1 MAQARAQVLPNII
14 NNAKSRGKHA
24 AKRVFDDRRGHII
37 AIGMIPF
44 YGWVKSQH
52 LISDAKRDAIND
64 ARNAAK
70 QSVID
75 DFNSAGVKV
84 RVVFGSV

>member
-1 MAQARAQVLPNII
+1 MTQAKTQVLPNII
-14 NNAKSRGKHA
+14 NNAKSKGKSA

-37 AIGMIPF
+37 AIGLIPF
-44 YGWVKSQH
+44 YGWVKVAQ

-70 QSVID
+70 QSVTD
-75 DFNSAGVKV
+75 DFNSEAVKV
-84 RVVFGSV
+84 FGFR